1 MIWVWVL
8 GVGVDD
14 LGVDDLGVGVDDLGV
29 DDLGVGVR

>member
-1 MIWVWVL
+1 MIWVWVC
-8 GVGVDD
+8 VGVDD